1 MKYLMAVMD
10 TSRYTELSTK
20 DNKDPIM
27 VMIQKKERKKYVK
40 KVYST
45 TEYHQDIWDNMGT
58 ALSGTT

>member
-1 MKYLMAVMD
+1 MKYSMAVLD

-27 VMIQKKERKKYVK
+27 VMIQKKEIKQYVK

-45 TEYHQDIWDNMGT
+45 TEYHQYIWDNMGT